1 MLVNVCSSLAYA
13 LMKPWYPDGP
23 KEVDVSSPTP
33 SISPGSKKGSKATK
47 DTKNKSAAIQISIN
61 PEALPD
67 LKKAI
72 EVGQ

>member
-1 MLVNVCSSLAYA
+1 MLVNVCSSLAYG
-13 LMKPWYPDGP
+13 LMKPWFPDGP
-23 KEVDVSSPTP
+23 KEVDISSPTP
-33 SISPGSKKGSKATK
+33 SVSPASKKGSKSTK
-47 DTKNKSAAIQISIN
+47 DTKNKSAAIPISIS